1 MGFFRFLFKAL
12 LVIAVLIGIGLF
24 AARFNDGPI
33 AIIAGGELTSGE
45 LHQGPEPDWSFVK
58 ELDTVEFQLL
68 TPARSRTTWI
78 MEADGRVFIPSG
90 YMTTWWGKIW
100 KKWPAEAVKDG
111 RIVLRAEGT
120 RYLRSLVRRSQ
131 DEIPPEVFSEL
142 SRKYLNGS
150 EIPDDAVS
158 SGYMWVFELVPRPK

>member
-33 AIIAGGELTSGE
+33 AIIAGGELVSGE
-45 LHQGPEPDWSFVK
+45 LYRGPEPDWSFVK

-68 TPARSRTTWI
+68 APPRSRTTWI

-90 YMTTWWGKIW
+90 YMTSWWGKIW

-111 RIVLRAEGT
+111 RIVLRADGT
-120 RYLRSLVRRSQ
+120 RYLRSLVRRSH

-142 SRKYLNGS
+142 SRKYLNGA
-150 EIPDDAVS
+150 EIPGNAVT
-158 SGYMWVFELVPRPK
+158 SGYMWIFELVPQPE

>member
-12 LVIAVLIGIGLF
+12 LVIVVLIGIGLF

-33 AIIAGGELTSGE
+33 EIIAGGELVAGE
-45 LHQGPEPDWSFVK
+45 LYSGAEPDWSFVK

-68 TPARSRTTWI
+68 TPPRSRTTWI
-78 MEADGRVFIPSG
+78 VEADGRVFIPCG

-100 KKWPAEAVKDG
+100 KKWPIEAEKDG
-111 RIVLRAEGT
+111 RIVLRADGK
-120 RYLRSLVRRSQ
+120 RYLRTLVRRSN

-142 SRKYLNGS
+142 ARKYLGGNAM
-150 EIPDDAVS
+150 PDNAVT
-158 SGYMWVFELVPRPK
+158 SGYLWIFELVPRPA